1 MGVLDGKRAVI
12 TGAGTGLGA
21 ATALAFAAEGAVVT
35 LVGRREEKLR
45 ETATAVAA
53 IGGTAIVVAGDVAL
67 ETTAT
72 AAMEASDGVDVLVN
86 NAGIHSHPFLVHE
99 FPVDEWDAFMAIDLK
114 GPFLF
119 TRAAVP
125 SMIERG
131 GGSVINISSMVG
143 LVGFKYGAAYSAAK
157 AGLISLTRT
166 TAVDYAGNAIR
177 ANCVCPG
184 GMAPVER
191 ADVDEAA
198 YVKLSEAVALA
209 GGSPLGRVAHVDEVA
224 QFLLFLAGP
233 NSQSMTGAIIPF
245 DGGFTV
251 K

>member
-45 ETATAVAA
+45 ETANAVAV

-125 SMIERG
+125 SMIER
-131 GGSVINISSMVG
+131 
-143 LVGFKYGAAYSAAK
+143 
-157 AGLISLTRT
+157 
-166 TAVDYAGNAIR
+166 
-177 ANCVCPG
+177 
-184 GMAPVER
+184 
-191 ADVDEAA
+191 
-198 YVKLSEAVALA
+198 
-209 GGSPLGRVAHVDEVA
+209 
-224 QFLLFLAGP
+224 
-233 NSQSMTGAIIPF
+233 
-245 DGGFTV
+245 
-251 K
+251 